1 MFTGN
6 MVTEAIP
13 TRVYSLY
20 RIATSKK
27 DVTRT
32 EAQTRMEPP
41 EIYGGSSSYF
51 SKVLKA
57 ATELK
62 LLDVQ
67 DNVLIPLVPKEQLKD
82 ITDFRKY
89 TNSKLN
95 LFVDEQFFKVT
106 NVIVNMNEE
115 IYKYAV
121 SDAYM
126 LKLLTDRLGTQI
138 SNQMA
143 LGWRFWA
150 QFLGFGYMNNTS
162 FLPNAYVFVKDVLEL
177 LNLEKN
183 KDYQIDEF
191 MHLFEQYG
199 EILSGNLQPERNMN
213 IALSSAL
220 RQLHDNK
227 EIELKYRSDAE
238 SRWILYP
245 SMEQF
250 NDQIASIVYKGV
262 KK

>member
-67 DNVLIPLVPKEQLKD
+67 DNVLIPLVLKEQLKD
-82 ITDFRKY
+82 
-89 TNSKLN
+89 
-95 LFVDEQFFKVT
+95 
-106 NVIVNMNEE
+106 IVNMNEE